1 MNSIVFLIA
10 EGTRAYARYPKE
22 EIYPEDS
29 IVRGIEWDR
38 GIYLGNDLSEISID
52 SIQKEYAA
60 GHEAGWDE
68 NSMDE
73 EQEC

>member
-1 MNSIVFLIA
+1 M
-10 EGTRAYARYPKE
+10 
-22 EIYPEDS
+22 
-29 IVRGIEWDR
+29 RGVGGER
-38 GIYLGNDLSEISID
+38 GVDLGNDLSEISID

>member
-1 MNSIVFLIA
+1 M
-10 EGTRAYARYPKE
+10 G
-22 EIYPEDS
+22 IYLEDS

-60 GHEAGWDE
+60 SHEAGWDE